1 MVLQTLV
8 YVRTDSGKKVYL
20 IKSDDIFS
28 WSDID
33 TTPYPTQDEAINA
46 MKVHYPHSIFCYL
59 PKKSYVPRYPNSR
72 R

>member
-1 MVLQTLV
+1 MILQTPV
-8 YVRTDSGKKVYL
+8 YVRTDSGKKIYL
-20 IKSDDIFS
+20 IKSGDIFN

-33 TTPYPTQDEAINA
+33 ANSYPTQDEAINA
-46 MKVHYPHSIFCYL
+46 MKVYYPHSIFCDL